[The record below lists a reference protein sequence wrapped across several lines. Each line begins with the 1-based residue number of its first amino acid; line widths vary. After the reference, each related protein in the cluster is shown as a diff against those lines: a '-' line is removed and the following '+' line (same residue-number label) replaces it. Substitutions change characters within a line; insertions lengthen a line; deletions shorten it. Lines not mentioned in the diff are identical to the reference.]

1 MVHYTPAQLRASLL
15 LVLPAF
21 LILALNTALNR
32 AGLKETRFSETTASD
47 LKTADSLLA
56 LLQPVAGPEKTG
68 ENRQAAAN
76 EPGTEKTRLS
86 LRLFDPNT
94 ISQREWQEMGLP
106 PRVFIGLERYRSKGG
121 RFRSASQI
129 RKLYHLDPELASA
142 LIPWIRLDSL
152 RNRPGR
158 QAWKSER
165 RVKAP
170 FNLNEADT
178 SRLKEVFG
186 IGQRTALRIWKY
198 REALGGF
205 VHSGQLYEIY
215 RLDSAVIAELL
226 QKSFLPEPPV
236 IRKIAVNEA
245 GEEELSR
252 HPYIRKYLARILVA
266 YRRQHGPYAGP
277 GSLKEIRNLREED
290 RLRLLPYLDFG
301 RSE

>member
-1 MVHYTPAQLRASLL
+1 MAHYTPAQLRASLL

-21 LILALNTALNR
+21 AILALNTALNR
-32 AGLKETRFSETTASD
+32 AGLQETRFSETTASD

-56 LLQPVAGPEKTG
+56 LLQPGAGPEKTG
-68 ENRQAAAN
+68 EKEPLTAN
-76 EPGTEKTRLS
+76 APGPEKNRLS

-94 ISQREWQEMGLP
+94 VSRTEWQEMGLS
-106 PRVFIGLERYRSKGG
+106 PRVFNGLERYRLKGG

-129 RKLYHLDPELASA
+129 RKLYHLDPEVATA
-142 LIPWIRLDSL
+142 LIPWIRLDSA

-158 QAWKSER
+158 PAWKNER
-165 RVKAP
+165 RVKPP

-186 IGQRTALRIWKY
+186 IGRWTALRIWKY

-215 RLDSAVIAELL
+215 RLDSAVIDELL
-226 QKSFLPEPPV
+226 QKSYLPDPPA
-236 IRKIAVNEA
+236 IRKIALNEA
-245 GEEELSR
+245 GEEELSQ

-266 YRRQHGPYAGP
+266 YRRQHGPYAGAE
-277 GSLKEIRNLREED
+277 SLKQIRNLREED

-301 RSE
+301 DRE